1 MDKLVLKYNATR
13 VDDIE
18 KAKGLPI
25 ENCIA
30 DNTIGNLALFLMK
43 GLVGNDGNVGV
54 SRNVAIET
62 IDEYLKEKDKD
73 ELLLDI
79 TEALVDSGFLSRML
93 DVAKMR
99 ELKATRTAKLMEE
112 MKNYS

>member
-1 MDKLVLKYNATR
+1 MDKLVLKYNASR
-13 VDDIE
+13 VDEIE
-18 KAKGLPI
+18 KAKGLPV

-30 DNTIGNLALFLMK
+30 DNTINNLALFLMK
-43 GLVGNDGNVGV
+43 GLVSNDGNVGV

-62 IDEYLKEKDKD
+62 IDKYLEENDKD

-79 TEALVDSGFLSRML
+79 TEALVDGGFLSRTL
-93 DVAKMR
+93 DVSKMR
-99 ELKATRTAKLMEE
+99 ELKATRTAKLLEE